1 MNRALR
7 LAGLLL
13 TVAVV
18 AAAACFLT
26 GRFLSHHPAPGTG
39 QGADAAH
46 QWVHR
51 ELKLTAEQDQ
61 ALHAIEQ
68 RYAARR
74 DELKTAIRQA
84 NAELARAIRK
94 DRADSP
100 KVSAAVDKI
109 HQAQGYPVVEGEFPW
124 TSPGSPDSFRP
135 SSERRRLRFAREP
148 VRSSPSPSTS
158 RAES

>member
-7 LAGLLL
+7 LAALLL

-39 QGADAAH
+39 QGADSAH

-51 ELKLTAEQDQ
+51 ELQLTAEQDQ

-68 RYAARR
+68 RYATRR

-84 NAELARAIRK
+84 NAELARAIRE

-109 HQAQGYPVVEGEFPW
+109 HQAQGELQKVTLEHVFEMRQAL
-124 TSPGSPDSFRP
+124 SPAQYDKLLNLTATALEADGK
-135 SSERRRLRFAREP
+135 
-148 VRSSPSPSTS
+148 
-158 RAES
+158 

>member
-18 AAAACFLT
+18 AATACFLT
-26 GRFLSHHPAPGTG
+26 GRFLLHHPAPGTG

-51 ELKLTAEQDQ
+51 ELQLTFEQDQ
-61 ALHAIEQ
+61 TLHAIEQ

-84 NAELARAIRK
+84 NAELARAIRE

-109 HQAQGYPVVEGEFPW
+109 HQAQGELQKITLEHVFEMRQAL
-124 TSPGSPDSFRP
+124 SPAQYDKLLNLTATALEADGK
-135 SSERRRLRFAREP
+135 
-148 VRSSPSPSTS
+148 
-158 RAES
+158 